1 MSLIKNNTIISE
13 NLKLF
18 TTSPNGSETYIHTTS
33 SLSCF
38 MRCQKLYEYR
48 YELGYRSVDP
58 IPALLVG
65 SATHLGLEYFW
76 KGASCAE
83 AMFHVAK
90 FCSEEDYF
98 STDGGKIDAIKVAAY
113 IKGYYSRWRDS
124 RELYE
129 VVGVELQFFVPL
141 PDSRLSGS
149 DFSFHA
155 GKLDVLVRRKSDGQ
169 LIIIEHKT
177 AGSGTGADEPG
188 SSYWTK
194 LSMDTQLAMYSQN
207 VFRMT
212 GEMPEILYD
221 VILKSRA
228 TPLKGSARK
237 RKSETDAEFAQRK
250 AADAETLPQ
259 FSSRMMHTYRTEGND
274 RYFRKPIT
282 LMQDELDLKLRE
294 LAETQE
300 VVETCN
306 LRVRNTSACNSY
318 GRACEFMNVCTGIDT
333 LETNPKFRKKQQ
345 AHEELETTKEAL

>member
-18 TTSPNGSETYIHTTS
+18 STPPSEEEHYIHTTS

-83 AMFHVAK
+83 AMAHVAK
-90 FCSEEDYF
+90 FCTEESYF
-98 STDGGKIDAIKVAAY
+98 STTDGGKIDAIKVAAY
-113 IKGYYSRWRDS
+113 IKGYYSRWLDS

-141 PDSRLSGS
+141 S
-149 DFSFHA
+149 DENHPAFHA

-318 GRACEFMNVCTGIDT
+318 GRACEFMNVCIGADG
-333 LETNPKFRKKQQ
+333 LDTNPKFRKKQQ
-345 AHEELETTKEAL
+345 AHEELETTKEAP

>member
-1 MSLIKNNTIISE
+1 
-13 NLKLF
+13 
-18 TTSPNGSETYIHTTS
+18 
-33 SLSCF
+33 

-48 YELGYRSVDP
+48 YELGYRTVDP
-58 IPALLVG
+58 IAALLVG
-65 SATHLGLEYFW
+65 SATHIGLEHFW
-76 KGASCAE
+76 KGASYAE
-83 AMFHVAK
+83 AMVHVAK

-141 PDSRLSGS
+141 PDSRLAGS
-149 DFSFHA
+149 DFSYHA